1 MIDPGNRE
9 HSDQIQSEG
18 DANRRPAPTHDKN
31 TEEAE
36 MEKYEWKAAEP
47 VDSVE
52 IADSR
57 RYTPSVRI
65 RIKPLD
71 QKSQKNVR
79 AILLH

>member
-9 HSDQIQSEG
+9 HSNQIQSEG
-18 DANRRPAPTHDKN
+18 DANRRPAPTDDKN
-31 TEEAE
+31 TEAAE
-36 MEKYEWKAAEP
+36 MENYERKAADP

-65 RIKPLD
+65 RIKPFH
-71 QKSQKNVR
+71 QKSDKNIGAV
-79 AILLH
+79 LFH